1 MRSTVGIKICVITSG
16 IIKYKSKV
24 KKKKK
29 KHDKIDLIGKDQLN
43 IIEVLIFK
51 ELIDS
56 YITHDKFLSVNNV
69 LREYY
74 EIKIEIK
81 NLELLWNALYKNKEN
96 LMCQLQKIDCS

>member
-1 MRSTVGIKICVITSG
+1 M
-16 IIKYKSKV
+16 
-24 KKKKK
+24 
-29 KHDKIDLIGKDQLN
+29 IGKDQLN

-96 LMCQLQKIDCS
+96 LMCQLQKIDCSWKFKCQKNQTK